1 MWKALLG
8 LLFIAPAYSQ
18 VFTEDI
24 SKINHFIAEEE
35 LERVFREEDAKIEA
49 VYFDSLMKQKNFD
62 PYTGC
67 EEDPNKY
74 KPRHLRYEVIA
85 VTEDVPFGSSTDSK
99 VNMIVAKYKFEEEE
113 SPVMNT
119 VKKLLAKQ
127 ADTPGKFELKQAQDT
142 GTKII
147 HFSSPDTVIDV
158 TSSVKAENALG
169 VDIDHKTAK
178 PSPLNATFQVDVIN
192 RLDVKQILSKDTA
205 VKASLQSSHSTGA
218 ASISALDK
226 MRFNL
231 SKVNAEARL
240 DTKLQ
245 GNVKSYAEVN
255 YTEDGFEKNVRYN
268 TGFDIK
274 MPNNA
279 EVLVFS
285 GINTR
290 HEGYNGF
297 GASEKKKEVEFG
309 FKYKSKHG
317 VRFFSRVRNGAERQ
331 DTIYETGLEMDIK

>member
-49 VYFDSLMKQKNFD
+49 VYFDSLMKHRYFD
-62 PYTGC
+62 PLTGC
-67 EEDPNKY
+67 EEDTSKY

-85 VTEDVPFGSSTDSK
+85 VTEDLPLDPSTEPK
-99 VNMIVAKYKFEEEE
+99 INMVVAKYKFEEEE
-113 SPVMNT
+113 SPVMSS
-119 VKKLLAKQ
+119 VKKLLANQ

-158 TSSVKAENALG
+158 SSSVKAENALA

-178 PSPLNATFQVDVIN
+178 PSPLNATFQVDVLN
-192 RLDVKQILSKDTA
+192 RLDIKQILSKDTA
-205 VKASLQSSHSTGA
+205 VKATLQSSHSTGA
-218 ASISALDK
+218 ASLSTLDK

-231 SKVNAEARL
+231 SKVKAEARL
-240 DTKLQ
+240 DTNIQ
-245 GNVKSYAEVN
+245 GNVKSFAEVN
-255 YTEDGFEKNVRYN
+255 YTENGFEKNVRYN

-274 MPNNA
+274 MPDNA

-285 GINTR
+285 GINIR
-290 HEGYNGF
+290 HEGHNGF
-297 GASEKKKEVEFG
+297 GPSDKKKEVEFG
-309 FKYKSKHG
+309 FTYKSKNG
-317 VRFFSRVRNGAERQ
+317 VRFFSRVRNGAEKR
-331 DTIYETGLEMDIK
+331 DTMYETGLELELK